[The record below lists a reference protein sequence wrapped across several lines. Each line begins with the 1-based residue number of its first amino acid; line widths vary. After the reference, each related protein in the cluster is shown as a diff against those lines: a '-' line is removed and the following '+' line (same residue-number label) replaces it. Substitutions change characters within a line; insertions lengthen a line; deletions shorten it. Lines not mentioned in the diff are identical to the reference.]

1 MALNWF
7 FSDVIFFDFN
17 QKSSILLI
25 FFFNG
30 IVFSYLLFR
39 RAVTHSHNPSK
50 WLGWFV
56 LLSTLYIS
64 PFLFGYAGWYSK
76 KIYREILFF
85 IPLQQLFLI
94 GPIIYFYVRSLLNKS
109 FNIEKRDLLHFLPA
123 ILYMVYSIVVFVS
136 DKFIFSEYYFYA
148 DGQDKDLSYWYQIA
162 GLISM
167 LCYLFLSLR
176 YYLLYKNLAY
186 QEVSFAESVL
196 FKWVSHFLI
205 AFSFILILRVLFFI
219 LNPEWWNFGSKFWYY
234 LCFSLLFFYIA
245 VSGYFNTVSIPFSL
259 DVTFRDSSGMAI
271 SETKEVV
278 SNQENALQ
286 TETEIANFEEWKT
299 KIGNYVGLE
308 DVYTNPNLTLTDV
321 ASALRTNK
329 NLISKVINQGFDMNF
344 NDFINVQRVDAII
357 SKIRDGELDSKTL
370 LAIALESGFNSKST
384 FNRAFKK
391 KTSHTPKNFIAKHG
405 VKS

>member
-1 MALNWF
+1 MNFNIF
-7 FSDVIFFDFN
+7 FSHKIFFDFN
-17 QKSSILLI
+17 DKSSLLLI

-30 IVFSYLLFR
+30 IVFSYLLFK
-39 RAVTHSHNPSK
+39 RAITHSHNSSK

-76 KIYREILFF
+76 KLYREILFF

-94 GPIIYFYVRSLLNKS
+94 GPIIYFYVQSLLNKS
-109 FNIEKRDLLHFLPA
+109 FRIEKRDVLHFLPS

-148 DGQDKDLSYWYQIA
+148 DGKDKDLSHWYQIA

-167 LCYLFLSLR
+167 LYYLFLSLR

-196 FKWVSHFLI
+196 FKWVIHFLI

-245 VSGYFNTVSIPFSL
+245 VSGYFNTVSVPFSL
-259 DVTFRDSSGMAI
+259 DIVFRDSSAKKI
-271 SETKEVV
+271 SGTNEVV
-278 SNQENALQ
+278 SNQENSLQ

-299 KIGNYVGLE
+299 KVGNYVGLE

-329 NLISKVINQGFDMNF
+329 NVISKVINKGFDMNF
-344 NDFINVQRVDAII
+344 NDFINAQRVDVII
-357 SKIRDGELDSKTL
+357 TKIRDGELDSKTL

-391 KTSHTPKNFIAKHG
+391 KTSLTPKNFIAKNG

>member
-1 MALNWF
+1 M
-7 FSDVIFFDFN
+7 
-17 QKSSILLI
+17 
-25 FFFNG
+25 
-30 IVFSYLLFR
+30 
-39 RAVTHSHNPSK
+39 
-50 WLGWFV
+50 
-56 LLSTLYIS
+56 
-64 PFLFGYAGWYSK
+64 
-76 KIYREILFF
+76 
-85 IPLQQLFLI
+85 
-94 GPIIYFYVRSLLNKS
+94 
-109 FNIEKRDLLHFLPA
+109 
-123 ILYMVYSIVVFVS
+123 VFVS

-148 DGQDKDLSYWYQIA
+148 DGKDKDLSYWYQVA

-167 LCYLFLSLR
+167 LFYLFLSLR

-234 LCFSLLFFYIA
+234 VCFSLLFFYIA
-245 VSGYFNTVSIPFSL
+245 VSGYFNTVSVPFSL
-259 DVTFRDSSGMAI
+259 NAAFRDSSAKKI
-271 SETKEVV
+271 SGTNEVV
-278 SNQENALQ
+278 SDQENTLQ
-286 TETEIANFEEWKT
+286 TETEISNFEEWKT
-299 KIGNYVGLE
+299 KVDNYVGLE

-321 ASALRTNK
+321 ASALQTNK
-329 NLISKVINQGFDMNF
+329 NVISKVINQGFDLNF
-344 NDFINVQRVDAII
+344 NDFINAQRVDAII

-391 KTSHTPKNFIAKHG
+391 KTSLTPKKFIAKIG